1 MRQRNDGEN
10 VACVMKRQNGKSADG
25 LSCSSNTDKR
35 PIDDDVEEEA
45 MFVEKFAFALLHFS
59 AGVSA
64 SALPTD
70 LHLPHLSFGGSGGY
84 TVRQCYRR
92 SANNLELA
100 AGARAEVAHESWTNS
115 LSNVE
120 NFFLPGR
127 GGGASIP
134 STRQGIIVP
143 HVASL

>member
-1 MRQRNDGEN
+1 MTY
-10 VACVMKRQNGKSADG
+10 
-25 LSCSSNTDKR
+25 L
-35 PIDDDVEEEA
+35 EEEA

-70 LHLPHLSFGGSGGY
+70 LHLPPLEPTPFLRRKRGLHSSPMLQ
-84 TVRQCYRR
+84 TVSQQP
-92 SANNLELA
+92 NLELA

-115 LSNVE
+115 LAE
-120 NFFLPGR
+120 E
-127 GGGASIP
+127 GGASIP
-134 STRQGIIVP
+134 STRQGSIVS

>member
-10 VACVMKRQNGKSADG
+10 VACVMKRQNGKSTDG
-25 LSCSSNTDKR
+25 LSCSSHTDKS

-70 LHLPHLSFGGSGGY
+70 LHLPPLEPTPFLRRKRGLHSSPMLQ
-84 TVRQCYRR
+84 TVSQQ
-92 SANNLELA
+92 
-100 AGARAEVAHESWTNS
+100 
-115 LSNVE
+115 
-120 NFFLPGR
+120 P
-127 GGGASIP
+127 
-134 STRQGIIVP
+134 
-143 HVASL
+143 